1 MEVLT
6 YKPYE
11 VQYLHFFVPE
21 TLGDR
26 SCVFFGLL
34 SPQDLDAKQQ
44 ARAEV
49 VAKELKDFEQRM
61 TPQERSFPVFFWRLV
76 R

>member
-1 MEVLT
+1 M
-6 YKPYE
+6 
-11 VQYLHFFVPE
+11 
-21 TLGDR
+21 
-26 SCVFFGLL
+26 

-61 TPQERSFPVFFWRLV
+61 TPQERAFPVFFWAVGPLMIGWMSYASKLLPIDYGSE
-76 R
+76 

>member
-1 MEVLT
+1 ML
-6 YKPYE
+6 
-11 VQYLHFFVPE
+11 PE
-21 TLGDR
+21 TFGER

-61 TPQERSFPVFFWRLV
+61 TPQERAFPTCLV
-76 R
+76 GNLELNLHLPLASWVWG